1 MHQRLT
7 GVVLSAALHL
17 IVVPLGA
24 LALTHTHARAAA
36 LPAPRSSL
44 TFVTMRPASGF
55 VAPGVASA
63 PVLRPAPAR
72 PPVFTPT
79 AIPPD
84 EPADI
89 RPLDTDTPTSIAP
102 DVAEL
107 STTEPAVPDAPVATV
122 EEVRKPSAP
131 PVRVGAFERARAPQA
146 AAQDRAAVT
155 SAGFTGTEAA
165 QAAVAAD
172 AAPLRVGALQSDQID
187 APAEIV
193 FKPEPRYTEEA
204 RALGIEG
211 TVVLEVEFSAS
222 NGVRVVRT
230 VVGLGHGLDEA
241 AARAAEQIRFKPARR
256 GGIPVDCRVTIRI
269 DFRLT

>member
-1 MHQRLT
+1 MHERLT

-36 LPAPRSSL
+36 LPAPRRSL
-44 TFVTMRPASGF
+44 TFVTMRPASAF
-55 VAPGVASA
+55 VAAGVASA
-63 PVLRPAPAR
+63 PVPRPAPAR

-79 AIPPD
+79 TIPPD

-89 RPLDTDTPTSIAP
+89 RPPDTDTPTPVAP
-102 DVAEL
+102 EVAESPVETAL
-107 STTEPAVPDAPVATV
+107 REAPVEDV
-122 EEVRKPSAP
+122 PKPAAP
-131 PVRVGAFERARAPQA
+131 PVRVGAFERARAPQTA
-146 AAQDRAAVT
+146 VQERAAVT
-155 SAGFTGTEAA
+155 SAGFSSTDSA
-165 QAAVAAD
+165 QVAVATS
-172 AAPLRVGALQSDQID
+172 APLLVGALQNDRID

-204 RALGIEG
+204 QALGIEG

-230 VVGLGHGLDEA
+230 VRGLGHGLDEA

-269 DFRLT
+269 DFRLA

>member
-1 MHQRLT
+1 MHERLT

-44 TFVTMRPASGF
+44 TFVTMRPASAF
-55 VAPGVASA
+55 VTPGVASA
-63 PVLRPAPAR
+63 PVPRPAPAR

-79 AIPPD
+79 TIPPD

-89 RPLDTDTPTSIAP
+89 RPPDTDGPTPVAP
-102 DVAEL
+102 DIAE
-107 STTEPAVPDAPVATV
+107 SPVETARPEAPVVTV
-122 EEVRKPSAP
+122 EEARKPAAP

-146 AAQDRAAVT
+146 AVQDRAAVT
-155 SAGFTGTEAA
+155 SAGFSSTDSA
-165 QAAVAAD
+165 QVAVATS
-172 AAPLRVGALQSDQID
+172 APLLVGALQNDRID

-204 RALGIEG
+204 QALGIEG

-230 VVGLGHGLDEA
+230 VRGLGHGLDEA